1 MKTLE
6 GAFVVPPAKPVAL
19 VASRFN
25 SVVVD
30 RLVEGARDGLLRHGV
45 QDDNIVLVKVPG
57 AWEIGGV
64 ARRLVDSNKYSA
76 VIALGCVIRGETP
89 HFDQV
94 VNGTT
99 RALGQLGYEANIPV
113 VFAVL
118 TTEDLEQAEQRAGG
132 KVGNKGFDAA
142 VSAVELVDLY
152 RKIENP

>member
-6 GAFVVPPAKPVAL
+6 GAFVPPTRPVAL

-25 SVVVD
+25 SLVVD

-45 QDDNIVLVKVPG
+45 QDDSIVLVKVPG
-57 AWEIGGV
+57 AWEIGAV
-64 ARRLVDSNKYSA
+64 ARKLVDSNKYAA

-94 VNGTT
+94 VSGTT
-99 RALGQLGYEANIPV
+99 RSLGQLGYEANIPV

-132 KVGNKGFDAA
+132 KAGNKGFEAA
-142 VSAVELVDLY
+142 VSAVELIDLY
-152 RKIENP
+152 RKIDGA